1 MLVSEIQFCP
11 SAPLINELECI
22 SLLVPSFGP
31 SMDRVV
37 AAFSTKQR
45 LLRGAGTRGEDNFIL
60 ATLINCAQTA
70 RCLLGILQGSL
81 LKEETMAK
89 QAADHHREAAK
100 HPEKARTLPTSRM
113 ALTNRRSIMGLTR
126 RSPMSNIMGSM

>member
-22 SLLVPSFGP
+22 SFLVPSFGP

-70 RCLLGILQGSL
+70 RCLLGILQRTVQMTDL
-81 LKEETMAK
+81 CWERRNEEKNASQLPRQVDAMHRDYACPIYS
-89 QAADHHREAAK
+89 QAHQ
-100 HPEKARTLPTSRM
+100 
-113 ALTNRRSIMGLTR
+113 
-126 RSPMSNIMGSM
+126 

>member
-1 MLVSEIQFCP
+1 MKRLVSTVQFCP

-22 SLLVPSFGP
+22 SFLVPSFGP

-45 LLRGAGTRGEDNFIL
+45 LLRGARTRGEDNFIL

-70 RCLLGILQGSL
+70 RCLLVILAANGSDDRSL
-81 LKEETMAK
+81 LGAEGRRKKRIAT
-89 QAADHHREAAK
+89 
-100 HPEKARTLPTSRM
+100 PE
-113 ALTNRRSIMGLTR
+113 
-126 RSPMSNIMGSM
+126 